1 MSAPRGSAPWTAAA
15 LLAAIACARP
25 AAAPPPAG
33 GMLEKEAL
41 KLIARA
47 DDAWMRKDAAAVGK
61 LLAPEYVYFTSK
73 GGVWDLASVRT
84 LLASPDYRLDR
95 SRRDDVKAYRHDSTV
110 VVSTHWTGAG
120 VFDGKPFT
128 DDQRCSVVVAFAG
141 GSGRI
146 LSEHCTN
153 IPPPSPSG
161 RGPE

>member
-1 MSAPRGSAPWTAAA
+1 MIVRRGAALWTAAA

-25 AAAPPPAG
+25 AEAPAPAG

-41 KLIARA
+41 ELVARY
-47 DDAWMRKDAAAVGK
+47 DEAWMTKDLVAIGK
-61 LLAPEYVYFTSK
+61 VLAPEYVYFSSK
-73 GGVWDLASVRT
+73 GDVSDLAATRAMLS
-84 LLASPDYRLDR
+84 SPGYRLER
-95 SRRDDVKAYRHDSTV
+95 GRRDGVKAYRHDSTV

-146 LSEHCTN
+146 LSEHCTQ
-153 IPPPSPSG
+153 I
-161 RGPE
+161 R

>member
-1 MSAPRGSAPWTAAA
+1 MRRGAFPLTAAA

-25 AAAPPPAG
+25 AEAPPPAG

-41 KLIARA
+41 KLVARY
-47 DDAWMRKDAAAVGK
+47 DDAWMRKDLVAIGK
-61 LLAPEYVYFTSK
+61 LLASEYVYFSSK
-73 GGVWDLASVRT
+73 GDVSDLAATRKMLS
-84 LLASPDYRLDR
+84 SDGYRLER
-95 SRRDDVKAYRHDSTV
+95 GRRDEVKAYRHDSTV

-141 GSGRI
+141 GSGKI

-153 IPPPSPSG
+153 LPG
-161 RGPE
+161 N